1 LNPPLVVD
9 RDVREVVPGTA
20 LCVHES
26 GRMISMRVASA
37 LAGTLGPIV
46 FLTVL
51 TLAGLV
57 RPGYDPVTSYASDL
71 AVGETSWLQ
80 TANFIVFGCLVILFA
95 VGLGRG
101 LAGGRALRVSAMLLA
116 LAGLGLIIAG
126 VFPTDLIGQPSTTHG
141 AMHFVASILM
151 FGTLNA
157 AFFVIVV
164 PLRQDER
171 WAGYARYSTITGVI
185 AGGLC
190 LASVAAALPA
200 TFNNFQAGPL
210 AAWTGL
216 VQRALFVVAFGWIAM
231 VGFRLLRVS
240 CGVAL
245 PMLERWPRPLVRQ
258 SSSVGSRS
266 ASATTSRSIT

>member
-1 LNPPLVVD
+1 
-9 RDVREVVPGTA
+9 
-20 LCVHES
+20 
-26 GRMISMRVASA
+26 MISMRVASA

-46 FLTVL
+46 FLSVL

-57 RPGYDPVTSYASDL
+57 RSGYDPVTTYASDL

-95 VGLGRG
+95 AGLGRG
-101 LAGGRALRVSAMLLA
+101 LAGGRALRVSVMLLA
-116 LAGLGLIIAG
+116 LSGLGLIIAG
-126 VFPTDLIGQPSTTHG
+126 VFPTDLIGQPSTGHG

-151 FGTLNA
+151 FGTLDA
-157 AFFVIVV
+157 VFFVIVV

-185 AGGLC
+185 TGGLC

-200 TFNNFQAGPL
+200 TFNNYEAGPL

-216 VQRALFVVAFGWIAM
+216 VQRALFVVAFSWIAM
-231 VGFRLLRVS
+231 VGLRLLRIS
-240 CGVAL
+240 RRVAL
-245 PMLERWPRPLVRQ
+245 PMLERWPRAQVRQ
-258 SSSVGSRS
+258 SSSAGSRS
-266 ASATTSRSIT
+266 TTATTSQSIT

>member
-1 LNPPLVVD
+1 
-9 RDVREVVPGTA
+9 
-20 LCVHES
+20 
-26 GRMISMRVASA
+26 MQVASA

-51 TLAGLV
+51 TLAGLM
-57 RPGYDPVTSYASDL
+57 RPGYDPVARYTSDL

-95 VGLGRG
+95 AGLRRG
-101 LAGGRALRVSAMLLA
+101 LAGGRALRVSVMLLA
-116 LAGLGLIIAG
+116 ITGLGLIIAG
-126 VFPTDLIGQPSTTHG
+126 VFPTDLIGQPSTAHG

-157 AFFVIVV
+157 VFFVLVV

-200 TFNNFQAGPL
+200 TFNNYQAGPL

-216 VQRALFVVAFGWIAM
+216 VQRVLFVVAFGWIAM

-240 CGVAL
+240 RARSAQGQVIASPDHRVAL
-245 PMLERWPRPLVRQ
+245 PMLGLWPRARVRQ
-258 SSSVGSRS
+258 SSSAGSRS
-266 ASATTSRSIT
+266 TTATTSRSIT

>member
-1 LNPPLVVD
+1 MQV
-9 RDVREVVPGTA
+9 T
-20 LCVHES
+20 
-26 GRMISMRVASA
+26 SA
-37 LAGTLGPIV
+37 LAGILGPIV
-46 FLTVL
+46 FLVVL

-57 RPGYDPVTSYASDL
+57 RPGYDPVTRYASDL

-95 VGLGRG
+95 AGLRRGLG
-101 LAGGRALRVSAMLLA
+101 GGRALRVSATLLA
-116 LAGLGLIIAG
+116 LTGIGLIIAG
-126 VFPTDLIGQPSTTHG
+126 VFATDLVGQPSTTHG
-141 AMHFVASILM
+141 TMHFVASLLM

-157 AFFVIVV
+157 VFFVIVV
-164 PLRQDER
+164 PLRHDER
-171 WAGYARYSTITGVI
+171 WAGYAHYSAITGII

-200 TFNNFQAGPL
+200 TFNNYQAGPL

-240 CGVAL
+240 RTRSWRGQVIAPPDIRVGL
-245 PMLERWPRPLVRQ
+245 PMLGRWPRARVRQ
-258 SSSVGSRS
+258 SSSAGSRS
-266 ASATTSRSIT
+266 ASATTPRSIT

>member
-1 LNPPLVVD
+1 
-9 RDVREVVPGTA
+9 
-20 LCVHES
+20 
-26 GRMISMRVASA
+26 MISMRVASA

-46 FLTVL
+46 FLSVL

-57 RPGYDPVTSYASDL
+57 RSGYDPVTSYASDL

-101 LAGGRALRVSAMLLA
+101 LDGGRALRVSVMLLA
-116 LAGLGLIIAG
+116 LTGLGLIIAG
-126 VFPTDLIGQPSTTHG
+126 VFPTDLIGQPSTAHG

-151 FGTLNA
+151 FGTLDA
-157 AFFVIVV
+157 VFFVIVV

-185 AGGLC
+185 TGGLC

-200 TFNNFQAGPL
+200 TFNNYEAGPL

-216 VQRALFVVAFGWIAM
+216 VQRALFVVAFSWIAM
-231 VGFRLLRVS
+231 VGLRLLRIS
-240 CGVAL
+240 RRVAL
-245 PMLERWPRPLVRQ
+245 PMLERWPRAQVRQ
-258 SSSVGSRS
+258 SSSAGSRS
-266 ASATTSRSIT
+266 TTATTSQSIT

>member
-1 LNPPLVVD
+1 
-9 RDVREVVPGTA
+9 
-20 LCVHES
+20 
-26 GRMISMRVASA
+26 MQVASA
-37 LAGTLGPIV
+37 LAGTVGPIV

-57 RPGYDPVTSYASDL
+57 RPGYDPVTRYASDL
-71 AVGETSWLQ
+71 AVGEASWLQ

-95 VGLGRG
+95 AGLRRG
-101 LAGGRALRVSAMLLA
+101 LAGGRALRVSVMLLA
-116 LAGLGLIIAG
+116 LAGVGLIIAG
-126 VFPTDLIGQPSTTHG
+126 VFPTDLYDQPPTAHG
-141 AMHFVASILM
+141 AMHFVASLLM
-151 FGTLNA
+151 FGTLNGV
-157 AFFVIVV
+157 FFVIVV

-185 AGGLC
+185 VAGLC

-200 TFNNFQAGPL
+200 TFNNYQAGPL

-231 VGFRLLRVS
+231 VGLRLLRVS
-240 CGVAL
+240 RARSRRGQVIAHPDSRVAL
-245 PMLERWPRPLVRQ
+245 PMLGRWPRARVRQ
-258 SSSVGSRS
+258 SSSAGARS

>member
-1 LNPPLVVD
+1 
-9 RDVREVVPGTA
+9 
-20 LCVHES
+20 
-26 GRMISMRVASA
+26 
-37 LAGTLGPIV
+37 
-46 FLTVL
+46 
-51 TLAGLV
+51 
-57 RPGYDPVTSYASDL
+57 
-71 AVGETSWLQ
+71 
-80 TANFIVFGCLVILFA
+80 
-95 VGLGRG
+95 
-101 LAGGRALRVSAMLLA
+101 MLLT

-126 VFPTDLIGQPSTTHG
+126 VFPTDLVGQPSTAHG
-141 AMHFVASILM
+141 TMHFVASLLM

-258 SSSVGSRS
+258 SSSVGSQS

>member
-1 LNPPLVVD
+1 
-9 RDVREVVPGTA
+9 
-20 LCVHES
+20 VHES
-26 GRMISMRVASA
+26 VRTISMQVASA

-80 TANFIVFGCLVILFA
+80 TANFVVFGCLVILFA
-95 VGLGRG
+95 AGLRRG
-101 LAGGRALRVSAMLLA
+101 LAGGRALGVSEILLA
-116 LAGLGLIIAG
+116 LTGLGLIIAG
-126 VFPTDLIGQPSTTHG
+126 VFPTDVIGQPSTAHG
-141 AMHFVASILM
+141 AMHFVASLLM
-151 FGTLNA
+151 FGTLSA
-157 AFFVIVV
+157 VFFVIVV

-171 WAGYARYSTITGVI
+171 WAGYARYSTITGLI
-185 AGGLC
+185 AVGLC

-200 TFNNFQAGPL
+200 TFNNYQAGPL

-240 CGVAL
+240 RTRSRRGQLIAPSDSRVAL
-245 PMLERWPRPLVRQ
+245 PMLGRWPRARVRQ
-258 SSSVGSRS
+258 SSSAGSPS
-266 ASATTSRSIT
+266 TSATTSRSIT